1 MKKSFTHYSDREFQ
15 DLAASVNA
23 AIIKNDGLIGD
34 QEEQVQLVVQLE
46 RKFKYHIQKY
56 QQCAE
61 LYKRFIKKFTE
72 IKDSPEALADPDKEY
87 ENILSAQPYFREKT
101 ENFSKISKAIKENDH
116 LSLMQ
121 YNINFQ
127 MIDYIV
133 KNWRGNVP
141 ERAKRYY
148 DDFLE
153 ARRILIENNLPLA
166 INRAKL
172 FYRKTPKSHLM
183 LLDLIDICTY
193 GLISGIDKF
202 DGEYSKVWRS
212 VCIGRMVGYMIEEY
226 SKTFLKMYP
235 SDKKILYRANALK
248 YRLKI
253 EDVGELTKAVNES
266 FKQDKEDGKSCPK
279 LPITELHIRTLLNG
293 SSYVSADPTRIEGEE
308 DGEGGDTDSIYD
320 MAANNDDSA
329 EDKLIHND
337 LMDRVFK
344 AAQGLTNL
352 EKKIIRLKG
361 VNI

>member
-1 MKKSFTHYSDREFQ
+1 MKKSFNHYSDREFQ

-34 QEEQVQLVVQLE
+34 QEEQVELLVQLE

-61 LYKRFIKKFTE
+61 LYKKFIKMFVDLRDE
-72 IKDSPEALADPDKEY
+72 EEVEADPDKEF

-101 ENFSKISKAIKENDH
+101 ENFSKISKAIKANDH
-116 LSLMQ
+116 VDLMT

-127 MIDYIV
+127 MIDFIV

-166 INRAKL
+166 INRAKV
-172 FYRKTPKSHLM
+172 FYRKTPKSHLT

-248 YRLKI
+248 YRMKI

-266 FKQDKEDGKSCPK
+266 FKQDKAEGKSCPK
-279 LPITELHIRTLLNG
+279 LPISELHIPTLLNG
-293 SSYVSADPTRIEGEE
+293 SSYVSADPTRVENDDEE
-308 DGEGGDTDSIYD
+308 SEASIYD
-320 MAANNDDSA
+320 MSANNEESA

-337 LMDRVFK
+337 LMDRVFE
-344 AAQGLTNL
+344 AAKNLTNL

-361 VNI
+361 VNV

>member
-1 MKKSFTHYSDREFQ
+1 MKKKFNQYSDREFQ

-23 AIIKNDGLIGD
+23 TIIKNDGLIGD
-34 QEEQVQLVVQLE
+34 QQEQVELVVQLE

-61 LYKRFIKKFTE
+61 LYRKFIEKFIE
-72 IKDSPEALADPDKEY
+72 DEDDEDRDVDREY

-101 ENFSKISKAIKENDH
+101 ENFNEISKAIKNQDAV
-116 LSLMQ
+116 SLMT

-127 MIDYIV
+127 MIDFIV

-141 ERAKRYY
+141 ERARRYY
-148 DDFLE
+148 DDFIQ

-166 INRAKL
+166 INRAKV
-172 FYRKTPKSHLM
+172 FYRKTPRSHLS

-193 GLISGIDKF
+193 GLISGIDKY
-202 DGEYSKVWRS
+202 DGDYSKVWRS

-235 SDKKILYRANALK
+235 SDKKILYRSNALK

-266 FKQDKEDGKSCPK
+266 FKQDKEKGKSCPK

-293 SSYVSADPTRIEGEE
+293 SSYVSADPMLE
-308 DGEGGDTDSIYD
+308 DDDEEGGSSIYD
-320 MAANNDDSA
+320 TSSDSSESA
-329 EDKLIHND
+329 EDKLIHAQ
-337 LMDRVFK
+337 LMDKVLV
-344 AAQGLTNL
+344 ASQTLTNI

>member
-1 MKKSFTHYSDREFQ
+1 MKKPFNPYSDREFQ

-34 QEEQVQLVVQLE
+34 QQEQVELLVQLE
-46 RKFKYHIQKY
+46 GKFKYHIQKY
-56 QQCAE
+56 HQC
-61 LYKRFIKKFTE
+61 YDIYVKFIDKFV
-72 IKDSPEALADPDKEY
+72 KDPDEEEDEGEEKEY

-101 ENFSKISKAIKENDH
+101 EHFGKISKAIKERDAI
-116 LSLMQ
+116 SLMT

-127 MIDYIV
+127 MIDFIA
-133 KNWRGNVP
+133 KNWKGNIP
-141 ERAKRYY
+141 ERARRYY
-148 DDFLE
+148 DEFLQ

-172 FYRKTPKSHLM
+172 FYRKTPKSHLS

-193 GLISGIDKF
+193 GLISGIDKY
-202 DGEYSKVWRS
+202 DGDYSKVWRS

-253 EDVGELTKAVNES
+253 EDVFELTKAVNES
-266 FKQDKEDGKSCPK
+266 FKQDKAEGKSCPK
-279 LPITELHIRTLLNG
+279 LPISELHIRTLLNG
-293 SSYVSADPTRIEGEE
+293 SSYVSADPTVDENDE
-308 DGEGGDTDSIYD
+308 EGGASIYD
-320 MAANNDDSA
+320 LSSDNAESA
-329 EDKLIHND
+329 EDKLIHAD
-337 LMDRVFK
+337 LMDQVLQASK
-344 AAQGLTNL
+344 SLTNI